1 MADREPLLE
10 IIESGT
16 SPATEDRIDIENIED
31 GAPQLQDLKTAAI
44 LKAQGH
50 KAEMERSFS
59 TFAAIGLGFR
69 YTSCLV
75 GVLTRP
81 SCHY

>member
-10 IIESGT
+10 IIENDIS
-16 SPATEDRIDIENIED
+16 SVTEGRIDIENIGD
-31 GAPQLQDLKTAAI
+31 GAPQLQNLKTVAI

-59 TFAAIGLGFR
+59 PFAAIGLGFR
-69 YTSCLV
+69 YIPYLD

-81 SCHY
+81 SRHH